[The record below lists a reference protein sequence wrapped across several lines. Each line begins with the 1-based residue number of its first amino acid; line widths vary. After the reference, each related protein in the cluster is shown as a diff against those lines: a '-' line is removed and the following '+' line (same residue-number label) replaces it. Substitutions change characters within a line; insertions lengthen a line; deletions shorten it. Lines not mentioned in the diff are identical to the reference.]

1 MAKQPDPTPNKLH
14 QPAHDPAANREN
26 QDLDFPGYPHHPAS
40 EDILSANSDF
50 ERTDVDVEEF
60 SRATWTTA
68 RDQAVSQL
76 DTEKRPDL
84 ATNDLADVLPGLETN
99 ATPKV
104 TDPKAEVTEDDLVL
118 LGDPY
123 LDQDGGDDE
132 LMDNYQG
139 LDDTDLDG
147 DPLNEYAGSVSAT
160 GSDLDMPDV
169 ELDNAGTA
177 LTLED
182 EENDYFSLGADKDSL
197 ENDQAGDNFQGV

>member
-1 MAKQPDPTPNKLH
+1 MTKQPDPSPNELH
-14 QPAHDPAANREN
+14 QPAHDPTANREN

-40 EDILSANSDF
+40 EDILNVNSDS
-50 ERTDVDVEEF
+50 ERVDVDVEDF
-60 SRATWTTA
+60 SRVTWTDA

-76 DTEKRPDL
+76 GGEKRPDL
-84 ATNDLADVLPGLETN
+84 ATSDLDDVLPSLQNTS
-99 ATPKV
+99 AAKV
-104 TDPKAEVTEDDLVL
+104 TDPEANVTEEDLTL

-147 DPLNEYAGSVSAT
+147 EPLNEYAGTISAT
-160 GSDLDMPDV
+160 GKDLDMPDE
-169 ELDNAGTA
+169 ELENAGTN
-177 LTLED
+177 LEPQDD

-197 ENDQAGDNFQGV
+197 EDDQAGDNF